1 MSFEDYDERKAYRE
15 VYREHK
21 ASRIH
26 QGVKPF
32 EGKKTIEDTKG
43 FSIPLKRQR
52 VSWSSKTHMSLLFT
66 LIPWRQFRFVRV
78 QYYMQHFLIHDQ
90 NV

>member
-1 MSFEDYDERKAYRE
+1 MSFEDYEERKAYRE

-43 FSIPLKRQR
+43 FSIPLKR
-52 VSWSSKTHMSLLFT
+52 
-66 LIPWRQFRFVRV
+66 
-78 QYYMQHFLIHDQ
+78 
-90 NV
+90 